1 MCGRF
6 AQFQTTAQYLEQLA
20 SDLEF
25 VGGYDTAP
33 LARYNIGPG
42 TRVLMLNQRDDTLH
56 LDAVRW
62 GYQPQWAK
70 EAHRPA
76 MINARVETA
85 ATSRMFKPLWERGRG
100 LIMADGWYEWKKDP
114 LDAKRKQPYFIYHRT
129 KDPIFFAAISRFH
142 PDQVEPDDDEG
153 FVIVTASADS
163 GLLDIHD
170 RRPLVMTLEASRE
183 WLDPNTSPARAVELA
198 TRNTEPSE
206 AFTWHPVEKSVGSVK
221 NNTASLLEPIST
233 PLV

>member
-6 AQFQTTAQYLEQLA
+6 AQFQTTAQYLEQLS

-25 VGGYDTAP
+25 VGGFDTAP

-42 TRVLMLNQRDDTLH
+42 ARVLMLNQRDDTLH

-62 GYQPQWAK
+62 GYQPLWAK

-85 ATSRMFKPLWERGRG
+85 ATSRMFKPLWDHGRG

-114 LDAKRKQPYFIYHRT
+114 LDAKRKQPYFIYHREQH
-129 KDPIFFAAISRFH
+129 PIFLPPSPVFIPIGSNLTMTRA
-142 PDQVEPDDDEG
+142 
-153 FVIVTASADS
+153 FVIVTASADA

-170 RRPLVMTLEASRE
+170 RRPLVMA
-183 WLDPNTSPARAVELA
+183 
-198 TRNTEPSE
+198 
-206 AFTWHPVEKSVGSVK
+206 
-221 NNTASLLEPIST
+221 I
-233 PLV
+233 

>member
-6 AQFQTTAQYLEQLA
+6 AQFQTSAQYLEQLG

-25 VGGYDTAP
+25 VGGHETVP

-56 LDAVRW
+56 LDPVRW

-85 ATSRMFKPLWERGRG
+85 ATSRMFKPLWEHGRG

-114 LDAKRKQPYFIYHRT
+114 LDAKRKQPYFICKRL
-129 KDPIFFAAISRFH
+129 I
-142 PDQVEPDDDEG
+142 
-153 FVIVTASADS
+153 
-163 GLLDIHD
+163 
-170 RRPLVMTLEASRE
+170 
-183 WLDPNTSPARAVELA
+183 
-198 TRNTEPSE
+198 
-206 AFTWHPVEKSVGSVK
+206 
-221 NNTASLLEPIST
+221 
-233 PLV
+233 

>member
-6 AQFQTTAQYLEQLA
+6 AQFQTTAQYLEQLG

-25 VGGYDTAP
+25 VDGFDTTP

-70 EAHRPA
+70 DAHRPA

-85 ATSRMFKPLWERGRG
+85 ATSRMFKPLWEHGRG

-114 LDAKRKQPYFIYHRT
+114 LDAKRKQPYFIYHREQH
-129 KDPIFFAAISRFH
+129 PIFFAAISRFH
-142 PDQVEPDDDEG
+142 PVRLEPDDDEG
-153 FVIVTASADS
+153 FVIVTASTDG

-183 WLDPNTSPARAVELA
+183 WLDPGTSPAQAIELA
-198 TRNTEPSE
+198 TQCALPTE
-206 AFTWHPVEKSVGSVK
+206 AFDWRPVGNAVGSVK
-221 NNTASLLEPIST
+221 NNTASLIEPIST